1 MIILLVIISIL
12 LIITLIALDQT
23 HKRSKAKLERM
34 QRVWQIGTKF
44 NKDINFNRLVHKII
58 ESAKEELQAETSF
71 LYLIDKERQEL
82 YSEVAIGPK
91 GNYDHKEIIKIGE
104 GIAGYV
110 ALKGVVLNIKD
121 IKKHMQFEAERLIAE
136 RIGIKEKAIL
146 TIPVSS
152 EGEVIGVLQ
161 FINKA
166 QGGIFSKD
174 EEKLMELLVEMQV
187 VNSLQKARMY
197 QQLKITLVDSI
208 KTLATA
214 IDAKDK
220 YTIGHCQR
228 VAQYA
233 KWIGEDLGMEY
244 EEVEDL
250 EFAAILHD
258 VGKIGI
264 SDTILN
270 KADHL
275 TDEEYELIKTHPILG
290 AAILQE
296 ITTLK
301 RNIIEGAKY
310 HHERYDGTGYCE
322 GLKGEAIPLF
332 ARIIAIADAYD
343 AMVGERIY
351 REGYSIE
358 RAIGE
363 LKNGA
368 HKQFDAKLVEVFI
381 QRLEKNAFVE

>member
-1 MIILLVIISIL
+1 
-12 LIITLIALDQT
+12 

-71 LYLIDKERQEL
+71 LYLIDKDRQEL

-121 IKKHMQFEAERLIAE
+121 IKKHMQFDAERLIAE

-166 QGGIFSKD
+166 QGGVFSKD

-233 KWIGEDLGMEY
+233 KWIGKDLGMEY
-244 EEVEDL
+244 EEIEDL

-264 SDTILN
+264 SDAILN

-275 TDEEYELIKTHPILG
+275 TDEEYELIKTHPVLG

-301 RNIIEGAKY
+301 RNIVEGAKY

-322 GLKGEAIPLF
+322 GLKGEEIPLF

-351 REGYSIE
+351 REGYSVE
-358 RAIGE
+358 RAIRE
-363 LKNGA
+363 LKIGA
-368 HKQFDAKLVEVFI
+368 QKQFDPKLVEVFI